1 MFKTIN
7 RVMEESKMRYA
18 RMYLTSKI
26 VDRDDDVGRVIDRV
40 EEVLGSGSI
49 QMSDFSDSTS
59 RTTKGELTVEISDSE
74 VYEEDIRSSLAE
86 NGIKV
91 VNFDEFPEF

>member
-1 MFKTIN
+1 
-7 RVMEESKMRYA
+7 MRYA